1 MTTATTPL
9 FQWDDAYLIGIDELD
24 YEHRGL
30 IDNLNE
36 LHEELLRH
44 DDRDRVD
51 QTLGDIHARLTAHFA
66 LEERVMREGK
76 YAGFSAHKK
85 EHEEFLDDYVDFL
98 FLFENNPG
106 LGYSVM
112 IETYLKDWVVNHI
125 LTSDRKMSR
134 MIGH

>member
-36 LHEELLRH
+36 LHEELLRNV
-44 DDRDRVD
+44 DRDRVD

-66 LEERVMREGK
+66 LEERVMRDGK
-76 YAGFSAHKK
+76 YAGYATHKR
-85 EHEEFLDDYVDFL
+85 EHDEFLDDYVDFL

-125 LTSDRKMSR
+125 LTSDRKMSQ
-134 MIGH
+134 MIRH